1 MKRILFII
9 FLFGLNFWT
18 VFSQQNQ
25 VELII
30 EPLYET
36 EAYDIKGGSECHPG
50 DIIITIKRR

>member
-36 EAYDIKGGSECHPG
+36 EAYDIK
-50 DIIITIKRR
+50 